1 MSRKSNIKL
10 TISVAGGGGPNNIY
24 RDPSYLDWVPNSPS
38 ESDSPLPS
46 PKGEV
51 KKFLRVGFMDMD
63 EHSDNSYNQTRRDV
77 EIDINQLSGKGTRSK
92 RFVEPRMSLLG
103 KPLNYRQHRK
113 DARMRKL
120 QAKIYNFLERPKQCL
135 SVVYH
140 ILMFAAILTCL
151 ILSVLATI
159 EELNEEFITQTV
171 LYIEPIV
178 LVWLIAE
185 FGVRIWAAGCRSRYQ
200 GWRGRMRFIRRPLC
214 IVDMVVIVSSVFV
227 LVLGAGNPVFAASTL
242 RGLRFFQILRMVRMD
257 RRGGSWKLL
266 GSVVWAHR
274 QELLTTLYIG
284 LLGLFLFSF
293 LVYLAEKDAD
303 KPKFRSYADAL
314 WWGVITL
321 CTVGYGDVVPT
332 TWAGKLIAAF
342 SAILGISFF
351 ALPAGILGSGF
362 ALKVQQ
368 QQRQK
373 HLIRRRVPAAQLIQ
387 CLWRC
392 YAADTNSMSVAT
404 WKPHMTPCP
413 SPTSERPFKTNASF
427 VSRFSTR
434 RRDRS
439 CSSSNSI
446 SNNPHSP
453 LLPRKDQNKKPNGAD
468 LSEEGTLAI
477 NRSHLSLATGIAD
490 HKVDHLP
497 IRKET
502 SSPSLSYRDPYEDD
516 FDVSPKMLQLT
527 ETHKTA
533 IRSLRKIKYFVARRK
548 FKEALRP
555 YDVKDVIEQYSAGHV
570 DMLGRIKS
578 LQQRLDVILGKV
590 GSKRKDVYDSK
601 QSLASRIVKVERSV
615 EDIESKLDLLIDLYK
630 EDRKPLLQ
638 HCQECSIKNNFPA
651 ENNQTEVTSC
661 LKNPT
666 EVTSCLKN
674 PTEVTSCLKNPI
686 IPKQSTPRSI
696 LLDKHCSEPTSPT
709 TSRTPDKKM
718 QRNLSDLSQRIKK
731 RVTYRLLSLN
741 DQSTHKKSL
750 DPKRQRSVSVDSADI
765 LCDTN
770 NIDTNHFEEIQE
782 TDQTTQTVLIKD
794 PPPPKKNMSHAHGR
808 KYTNQNDL
816 EKTDP
821 SEEETPLNTTVAS
834 EEVKIDFLSIN
845 HIVPENVDL
854 QNFPG
859 YKPNV

>member
-1 MSRKSNIKL
+1 MSRKSNVKL
-10 TISVAGGGGPNNIY
+10 TISVAGGGGPSSIY

-38 ESDSPLPS
+38 ESDSPSPS
-46 PKGEV
+46 PKGGG
-51 KKFLRVGFMDMD
+51 KKFLRVGFMDM
-63 EHSDNSYNQTRRDV
+63 EESSDNNYNKTKSDV
-77 EIDINQLSGKGTRSK
+77 ESDINRLSGKGSRSK

-113 DARMRKL
+113 DARMRRL
-120 QAKIYNFLERPKQCL
+120 QAKIYNFLERPKQFL
-135 SVVYH
+135 SVLYH
-140 ILMFAAILTCL
+140 ILMFLAILSCL

-159 EELNEEFITQTV
+159 EELNEEFITQIV
-171 LYIEPIV
+171 LYIEPIM

-200 GWRGRMRFIRRPLC
+200 AWSGRLRFMRRPLC

-284 LLGLFLFSF
+284 LLGLLLFSF
-293 LVYLAEKDAD
+293 LVYLAEKDATR
-303 KPKFRSYADAL
+303 PKFKSYADAL

-392 YAADTNSMSVAT
+392 YAADANSMSVAT
-404 WKPHMTPCP
+404 WKPHMIPCP
-413 SPTSERPFKTNASF
+413 SPTSDRPFKTNASF

-439 CSSSNSI
+439 CSSNHSSV

-453 LLPRKDQNKKPNGAD
+453 LLPRKDHSRRSNGPEVH
-468 LSEEGTLAI
+468 EEGNLAI

-497 IRKET
+497 IRKES

-516 FDVSPKMLQLT
+516 FDVSPKMVQLT

-533 IRSLRKIKYFVARRK
+533 IRSLRKIRYFVARRK

-638 HCQECSIKNNFPA
+638 HCQDCSQQNNMPV
-651 ENNQTEVTSC
+651 EHNQ
-661 LKNPT
+661 
-666 EVTSCLKN
+666 
-674 PTEVTSCLKNPI
+674 TEVTSCLKNPI
-686 IPKQSTPRSI
+686 IPKPTTPRSI
-696 LLDKHCSEPTSPT
+696 LSDKHCSEPTSPT
-709 TSRTPDKKM
+709 NARTPDKKM

-741 DQSTHKKSL
+741 DQSELVKQNPSG
-750 DPKRQRSVSVDSADI
+750 PKRQRSASVDSADTG
-765 LCDTN
+765 LCDTK
-770 NIDTNHFEEIQE
+770 NHTEEVSE
-782 TDQTTQTVLIKD
+782 SEDQPIIIKD
-794 PPPPKKNMSHAHGR
+794 PPPPKKKLSRLYGQ
-808 KYTNQNDL
+808 KSTNQNP
-816 EKTDP
+816 ECTAE
-821 SEEETPLNTTVAS
+821 SEVPVVTTVTS
-834 EEVKIDFLSIN
+834 EEVRIDLLNIN
-845 HIVPENVDL
+845 HIVPDNLDL

-859 YKPNV
+859 YKPKA

>member
-1 MSRKSNIKL
+1 MSRKSNVKL
-10 TISVAGGGGPNNIY
+10 TISVAGGGGPSSIY

-38 ESDSPLPS
+38 ESDSPSPS
-46 PKGEV
+46 PKLGGG
-51 KKFLRVGFMDMD
+51 KKYLRVGFMDM
-63 EHSDNSYNQTRRDV
+63 EESGDNTYNQTKSDV
-77 EIDINQLSGKGTRSK
+77 ESDINRLSGKGCRSK

-113 DARMRKL
+113 DARMRRL
-120 QAKIYNFLERPKQCL
+120 QAKIYNFLERPKQFL

-140 ILMFAAILTCL
+140 LLMFLAILSCL

-159 EELNEEFITQTV
+159 EDLNEEYITKIV
-171 LYIEPIV
+171 LYIEPIM

-185 FGVRIWAAGCRSRYQ
+185 FAVRIWAAGCRSRYQ
-200 GWRGRMRFIRRPLC
+200 GWSGRLRFIRRPLC

-227 LVLGAGNPVFAASTL
+227 LVLGAGNPLFAASTL

-284 LLGLFLFSF
+284 LLGLLLFSF
-293 LVYLAEKDAD
+293 LVYLAEKDATR
-303 KPKFRSYADAL
+303 PKFKSYADAL

-392 YAADTNSMSVAT
+392 YAADANSMSVAT
-404 WKPHMTPCP
+404 WKPHMVPCP
-413 SPTSERPFKTNASF
+413 SPTSDRPFKTNASF

-434 RRDRS
+434 RRDRA
-439 CSSSNSI
+439 CSSSNHSSV

-453 LLPRKDQNKKPNGAD
+453 LLPRKDHGKRSNGPEVT
-468 LSEEGTLAI
+468 EEGNLAI

-516 FDVSPKMLQLT
+516 FDVSPKMVQLT

-533 IRSLRKIKYFVARRK
+533 IRSLRKIRYFVARRK

-630 EDRKPLLQ
+630 EDRKSLLQ
-638 HCQECSIKNNFPA
+638 HCQDCSQQCNM
-651 ENNQTEVTSC
+651 
-661 LKNPT
+661 PT
-666 EVTSCLKN
+666 ENT

-686 IPKQSTPRSI
+686 IPKPTGPRSI
-696 LLDKHCSEPTSPT
+696 LLDKHSSEPTSPT
-709 TSRTPDKKM
+709 TVRTPDRKM

-741 DQSTHKKSL
+741 DHLVSGTHNPSG
-750 DPKRQRSVSVDSADI
+750 PKRQRSASVDSVD
-765 LCDTN
+765 N
-770 NIDTNHFEEIQE
+770 
-782 TDQTTQTVLIKD
+782 VLGDHNKIKD
-794 PPPPKKNMSHAHGR
+794 IETVSECHDSFSQPIMMKSPPPPR
-808 KYTNQNDL
+808 KEVPPPVSKEITNQNDL
-816 EKTDP
+816 DRQPEPEISVVSNVST
-821 SEEETPLNTTVAS
+821 
-834 EEVKIDFLSIN
+834 EEVRIDLLDIN
-845 HIVPENVDL
+845 HIVPEKLDL

-859 YKPNV
+859 YKPKV